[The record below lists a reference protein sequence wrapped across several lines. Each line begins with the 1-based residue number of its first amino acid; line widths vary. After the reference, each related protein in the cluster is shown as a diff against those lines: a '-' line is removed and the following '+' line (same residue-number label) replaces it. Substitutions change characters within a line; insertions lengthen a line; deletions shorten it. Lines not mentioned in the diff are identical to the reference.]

1 MFIKRSSLLILYTPN
16 IVCPRCGNKNSPA
29 SKFCNSC
36 GLCLDVKT
44 AMRIDELRAKA
55 DRLMSELIKN
65 PKVLDVLLEAIEK
78 T

>member
-44 AMRIDELRAKA
+44 AMRIDEVRAKA

>member
-36 GLCLDVKT
+36 GLCLDLKT
-44 AMRIDELRAKA
+44 AMRIDELRAKT